1 MSIMTTG
8 QFTLPNHR
16 GEQGMRVGIAGLGIV
31 SPYGFGFELFSKG
44 LLSGKSA
51 LTSLT
56 RFDAQG
62 FRSQVG
68 GQVDFQSDKLEES
81 IAEFWLNKALQE
93 AVEQAECKLET
104 WRGCK
109 KAIILPVVCGDSSSA
124 IGERAEVWV
133 KDPLEFLPFGWR
145 EQTPV
150 LRVSAACS
158 SISSAI
164 AMAKSLVSQGQL
176 DMVMIARAEL
186 LNEYEYASLDI
197 VKAIST
203 EVARP
208 FDKDRNG
215 ILVGEGAGIILLESE
230 ESLQDR
236 GKKPLAWIDGISH
249 IVSGYETNMVEL
261 DKESTIQTMRE
272 ALEEAKCKKVDCIQA
287 HATGTP
293 QGDLVEAVGIVEAIQ
308 EGNMI
313 PVSSHKGAIGHLLRC
328 SGVMGLASGIISL
341 QMKVIPPTIGLI
353 NLDQACPV
361 HAVIG
366 HNMKATVESVLINSF
381 GFCGNYVSM
390 VVTSAK
396 S

>member
-1 MSIMTTG
+1 
-8 QFTLPNHR
+8 
-16 GEQGMRVGIAGLGIV
+16 MRVGIAGLGIV
-31 SPYGFGFELFSKG
+31 SPYGFGFELFTKG
-44 LLSGKSA
+44 LLAGKNA
-51 LTSLT
+51 LASLT

-62 FRSQVG
+62 FRSQIG

-81 IAEFWLNKALQE
+81 IAQIWLNKALQE
-93 AVEQAECKLET
+93 AIEQAEYKLEI
-104 WRGCK
+104 WRDCK
-109 KAIILPVVCGDSSSA
+109 KAIILPVVCGDSMSGF
-124 IGERAEVWV
+124 GERAEVWV
-133 KDPLEFLPFGWR
+133 KDPLEFLPFEWR

-150 LRVSAACS
+150 LRLSAACS

-203 EVARP
+203 ETARP
-208 FDKDRNG
+208 FDQNRSG
-215 ILVGEGAGIILLESE
+215 ILIGEGAGVILLESE
-230 ESLQDR
+230 ECLRDR

-261 DKESTIQTMRE
+261 DKDSAIHTMSE
-272 ALEEAKCKKVDCIQA
+272 ALEDAKRKKIDCIQA

-293 QGDLVEAVGIVEAIQ
+293 QGDLVEAVGIVEAIE
-308 EGNMI
+308 EGSII

-328 SGVMGLASGIISL
+328 SGVMGLAAGVLSL
-341 QMKVIPPTIGLI
+341 QTNVIPATLGLI
-353 NLDQACPV
+353 NLDPACPV
-361 HAVIG
+361 QAVIG
-366 HNMKATVESVLINSF
+366 HSMKATVESVLINSF

-390 VVTSAK
+390 VVTSPK
-396 S
+396 

>member
-1 MSIMTTG
+1 
-8 QFTLPNHR
+8 
-16 GEQGMRVGIAGLGIV
+16 MRVGIAGLGIV
-31 SPYGFGFELFSKG
+31 SPYGFGLESFSKG
-44 LLSGKSA
+44 LFSGKSA
-51 LTSLT
+51 LTPLT
-56 RFDAQG
+56 RFDARG

-81 IAEFWLNKALQE
+81 ISKFWLNKALEE
-93 AVEQAECKLET
+93 AIKQAECKIET
-104 WRGCK
+104 WRSCK
-109 KAIILPVVCGDSSSA
+109 KAIILPVVSGDSSSTY
-124 IGERAEVWV
+124 GERAEIWV
-133 KDPLEFLPFGWR
+133 KDPLDFLPFAWR
-145 EQTPV
+145 ERTPV

-164 AMAKSLVSQGQL
+164 AMAKSLVSQEQL

-203 EVARP
+203 DTARP
-208 FDKDRNG
+208 FDQNRNG
-215 ILVGEGAGIILLESE
+215 ILVGEGAGVILLESE
-230 ESLQDR
+230 ECLRDR

-249 IVSGYETNMVEL
+249 IVSGYGTNMVEL
-261 DKESTIQTMRE
+261 DKESTMQTMRE
-272 ALEEAKCKKVDCIQA
+272 ALEEAKRKKVDCIQA

-293 QGDLVEAVGIVEAIQ
+293 QGDLIEAVSIVEAIE

-328 SGVMGLASGIISL
+328 SGVMGLATGVISL
-341 QMKVIPPTIGLI
+341 KCQAIPTTIGLI
-353 NLDQACPV
+353 NLDRACTI

-366 HNMKATVESVLINSF
+366 RSMKATVESVLINSF